1 MVNRRLN
8 RKKKEGCRWKD
19 KCCKSINFPLEIHAR
34 IQSNYYSLLGFGIN
48 PTFHGGAPRCFLL
61 PGKCWIQYLNPFF
74 TREYQHINQIL
85 FSVRVTSKFIWRM
98 AEIRIFQ
105 FSFSPIIWNTIE
117 RKGTWKRWLLSKS
130 MEKGITLHL
139 FVISAVGIQYTRFFR
154 LFVVNEEKFDFMKV
168 DRQYTKRCQWT
179 LFFSL

>member
-1 MVNRRLN
+1 MV
-8 RKKKEGCRWKD
+8 GPHD
-19 KCCKSINFPLEIHAR
+19 VFYFPANAG
-34 IQSNYYSLLGFGIN
+34 SS
-48 PTFHGGAPRCFLL
+48 T
-61 PGKCWIQYLNPFF
+61 WILFF

-179 LFFSL
+179 LFFPFNDILMNSP